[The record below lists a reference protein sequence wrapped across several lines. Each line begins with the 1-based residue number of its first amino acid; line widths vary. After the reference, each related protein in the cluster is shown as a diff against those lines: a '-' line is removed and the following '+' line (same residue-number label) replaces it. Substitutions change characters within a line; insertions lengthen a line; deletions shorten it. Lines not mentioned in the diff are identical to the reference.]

1 MDQEDHSSRRKN
13 NEFCQELSD
22 APECAVATT
31 NRLSKQNALLKETVK
46 RKVVVDEMDKPES
59 EFSEAVAKAREY
71 LESRGAELAS
81 LATDAS
87 ENTRPR

>member
-1 MDQEDHSSRRKN
+1 
-13 NEFCQELSD
+13 
-22 APECAVATT
+22 
-31 NRLSKQNALLKETVK
+31 
-46 RKVVVDEMDKPES
+46 MDKPES

>member
-1 MDQEDHSSRRKN
+1 
-13 NEFCQELSD
+13 
-22 APECAVATT
+22 
-31 NRLSKQNALLKETVK
+31 
-46 RKVVVDEMDKPES
+46 MDKLES
-59 EFSEAVAKAREY
+59 EFSEAVAKAQEY

>member
-1 MDQEDHSSRRKN
+1 MDQEDHLSRRKI
-13 NEFCQELSD
+13 NELCQELSD
-22 APECAVATT
+22 AQECAMATT

-46 RKVVVDEMDKPES
+46 RKVVVDEMEKLES
-59 EFSEAVAKAREY
+59 EFSEAVAKAQEY
-71 LESRGAELAS
+71 LESRRAELAS